1 MKSAIPVTVF
11 ALAVMVVLPESAP
24 AKSVIVCSGSDLNC
38 YYAPAGIKIP
48 GACTKSA
55 DTYGGRLV
63 FRCSARTTAAAAQ
76 PPDLG
81 LAQGQLRPAP
91 PVRHRR

>member
-11 ALAVMVVLPESAP
+11 ALAVMVMLPESTP

-38 YYAPAGIKIP
+38 YYAPADIKIP

-63 FRCSARTTAAAAQ
+63 FRCPARTTAAR

-81 LAQGQLRPAP
+81 LAQGQLRAAP

>member
-1 MKSAIPVTVF
+1 MKSTIPVTVF
-11 ALAVMVVLPESAP
+11 ALAVMVILPESAP
-24 AKSVIVCSGSDLNC
+24 AKSVIVCSGSDLNR
-38 YYAPAGIKIP
+38 YYAPAGTKIP

-76 PPDLG
+76 PPVLG

-91 PVRHRR
+91 PVRRRR

>member
-1 MKSAIPVTVF
+1 MKSAIPVIVF
-11 ALAVMVVLPESAP
+11 ALAVMVMLPESAA

-38 YYAPAGIKIP
+38 YYAPADIKIP

-63 FRCSARTTAAAAQ
+63 FRCPSRKTTTH

-81 LAQGQLRPAP
+81 LAKGQLRPAP
-91 PVRHRR
+91 PVRRHR